1 MAAPGIVSVA
11 NQALMRRRKKL
22 SGGGKANFLPVRA
35 AMWLK
40 SLQPQVKSL
49 VFLCSSIIK
58 MSTSGISETV
68 ETTRYIGTRSYPSDD
83 VTVNIRTRVVS
94 DQPIYRSFIAP
105 RNLIISRTSYGGPS
119 SGGSRGM
126 SVEKS
131 YGYSRASIPAN
142 AYSVITTA
150 GVADVKNSREREK
163 KDMQASK
170 IANFKITLEKRP
182 ALMDIAYNDVLLLFF
197 NELVQ

>member
-1 MAAPGIVSVA
+1 
-11 NQALMRRRKKL
+11 
-22 SGGGKANFLPVRA
+22 
-35 AMWLK
+35 
-40 SLQPQVKSL
+40 
-49 VFLCSSIIK
+49 
-58 MSTSGISETV
+58 
-68 ETTRYIGTRSYPSDD
+68 
-83 VTVNIRTRVVS
+83 
-94 DQPIYRSFIAP
+94 
-105 RNLIISRTSYGGPS
+105 
-119 SGGSRGM
+119 M